1 MSRES
6 RAEVIMRAQDAET
19 LDEANPLLP
28 RAAVSVSSERDQH
41 RQNILEGSE
50 MDIVTEAEKEA
61 KKRTKYCMGAMY
73 MAAMGVCGL
82 VLVALGATL
91 TYLADMVGKD
101 STELGT
107 VFLARGIGAVSGAI
121 SSARLYKWFSGN
133 YVMCWGL
140 VLISAVMIALIYN
153 TSVVALHIYFGLLG
167 IATAVVDTGVQI
179 MTRKL
184 HGKDAGPWLGANT
197 VSFGCAGALVP
208 LIEVIIGKT
217 GAEFYVLAVWVALVA
232 IGLALVPTVE
242 DFVSKGMGKAPPPR
256 PKQAH
261 YNVEIVI
268 SLMVFLYIGGK
279 VTLTGYLYTFI
290 DDTGMI
296 SSDYETQ
303 ALLALWICITIGRL
317 SGVYDQAYVNNTTL
331 PWHLFVL
338 SAGASMAM
346 STILIFSKSRHCPL
360 AGPLLLASLTDHVWV
375 TATI

>member
-1 MSRES
+1 MRSA
-6 RAEVIMRAQDAET
+6 AEAEA
-19 LDEANPLLP
+19 LDGETTALLP
-28 RAAVSVSSERDQH
+28 QADANMASEREQRH
-41 RQNILEGSE
+41 AAILRDSE
-50 MDIVTEAEKEA
+50 MDKMTEEEKEA
-61 KKRTKYCMGAMY
+61 KKRSKYFMGGVY

-91 TYLADMVGKD
+91 TYLAGMVGKE

-121 SSARLYKWFSGN
+121 SSAKLYKWFSGN
-133 YVMCWGL
+133 YVMCVGL
-140 VLISAVMIALIYN
+140 VLIAGVMVALVYN
-153 TSVVALHIYFGLLG
+153 TSVLALHIYFGLLG

-217 GAEFYVLAVWVALVA
+217 GVEFYVLAIWVALVA
-232 IGLALVPTVE
+232 IGMLIVPSVE
-242 DFVSKGMGKAPPPR
+242 DVVNRGMGGGGPPPR

-268 SLMVFLYIGGK
+268 SSMVFLYIGGK

-296 SSDYETQ
+296 NADYETT
-303 ALLALWICITIGRL
+303 ALLVLWICITIGRL
-317 SGVYDQAYVNNTTL
+317 SGVYDQA
-331 PWHLFVL
+331 
-338 SAGASMAM
+338 
-346 STILIFSKSRHCPL
+346 
-360 AGPLLLASLTDHVWV
+360 
-375 TATI
+375 